1 MLAVLAI
8 GLMFATT
15 VPIVVPFVAAVLVL
29 RYYTDKWQLLT
40 AHSTLRVDPAPE
52 MTASATHFALL
63 LAAALAQVCVC
74 VCVHAECAASSH
86 RGSYPNA
93 LNPEP

>member
-1 MLAVLAI
+1 M
-8 GLMFATT
+8 
-15 VPIVVPFVAAVLVL
+15 PIVVPFAAAVMVL

-63 LAAALAQVCVC
+63 LAAALAQVAMPMFCVLHP
-74 VCVHAECAASSH
+74 V
-86 RGSYPNA
+86 
-93 LNPEP
+93 